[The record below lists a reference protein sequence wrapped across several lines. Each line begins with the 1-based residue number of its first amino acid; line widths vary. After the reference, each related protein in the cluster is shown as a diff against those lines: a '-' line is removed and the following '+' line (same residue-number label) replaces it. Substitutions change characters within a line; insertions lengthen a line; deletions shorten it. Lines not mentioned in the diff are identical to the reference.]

1 MGHSKPVR
9 FRPGKKQHLELY
21 QPLGPPPGEGR
32 GRQDCWRDVG
42 GGGGL
47 WLSVQRLAHL
57 HVGSVEV
64 PERGE
69 GSRQPL
75 GAVPDPQGLEVA
87 RRDSRLLTEAL
98 EAIRDKW
105 ASSSPF

>member
-1 MGHSKPVR
+1 M
-9 FRPGKKQHLELY
+9 
-21 QPLGPPPGEGR
+21 
-32 GRQDCWRDVG
+32 
-42 GGGGL
+42 
-47 WLSVQRLAHL
+47 QRAAHL

-75 GAVPDPQGLEVA
+75 GAVPDPQSLEVA

-98 EAIRDKW
+98 EAIGDKW
-105 ASSSPF
+105 VSTSPFPAASGCKGYTQGGGAAGH